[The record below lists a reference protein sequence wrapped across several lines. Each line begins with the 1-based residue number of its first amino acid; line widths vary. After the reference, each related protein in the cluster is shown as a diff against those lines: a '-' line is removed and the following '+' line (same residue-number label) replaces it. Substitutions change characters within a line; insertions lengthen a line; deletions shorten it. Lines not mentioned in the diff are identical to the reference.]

1 MATKKLNA
9 LAEHASIAAGDKIV
23 VAGTSEDCL
32 IDYDKLATAIIDR
45 WSSEKLANNLATT
58 APGYALDAT
67 KGNALA
73 SGIASL
79 KIKSVNFTA
88 KTNATGNF
96 NTKLESAKHCIIGA
110 SIKDTS
116 SSAFYYLDGVSATE
130 STTWAKAIDSSG
142 NPANAKNVTGKIYYL
157 SI

>member
-9 LAEHASIAAGDKIV
+9 LAEHTSIATGDKIV

-32 IDYDKLATAIIDR
+32 IDYDKLATAIINK
-45 WSSEKLANNLATT
+45 WSTEKLVNNLTTT
-58 APGYALDAT
+58 ATGYALDAS
-67 KGNALA
+67 KGASLA
-73 SGIASL
+73 SDIASL
-79 KIKSVNFTA
+79 KIKSVNFTTTTTA
-88 KTNATGNF
+88 AGNF
-96 NTKLESAKHCIIGA
+96 DTKLNSSKYCIVGA
-110 SIKDTS
+110 SIMDTS
-116 SSAFYYLDGVSATE
+116 SSAFYCLDGVSATG